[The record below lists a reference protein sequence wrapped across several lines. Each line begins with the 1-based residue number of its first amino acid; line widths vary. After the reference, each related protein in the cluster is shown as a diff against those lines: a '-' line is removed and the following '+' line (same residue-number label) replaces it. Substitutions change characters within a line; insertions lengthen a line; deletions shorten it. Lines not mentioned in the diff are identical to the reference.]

1 MSGCWRRY
9 CHMEVVPHRAAPA
22 MKKLGNRLG
31 QKNGKAFRNF
41 LDNFMR
47 AISFQFHLGWTSHFS
62 GELRHSLKFKMIGNF
77 RRTPYFGQVISA
89 PPVSAPMTH
98 YFSSLKAFARF
109 FETGLPIVMYH
120 KLGPRPP
127 CVRLKGL
134 YVGKA
139 LFAKQLAE
147 LRTGGFHTPEM
158 RTAINW
164 SSVNSSRQ
172 ILLTFDDGFQNVLEH
187 GLEPL
192 AKNGFQAIQF
202 LVPNLLGKSN
212 EWEQRDG
219 EVAERLMDI
228 AQVRDWLAAG
238 HEIGSHTLT
247 HPWLTQL
254 PIAQAREEIV
264 ASKKYLED
272 VFGRSV
278 NHFCYPYGDWNEA
291 VCDLVREAGY
301 QTAVT
306 TEFGVN
312 GEGARPLAL
321 KRITARYPSRNW
333 KALTAWVK
341 RLLILA

>member
-1 MSGCWRRY
+1 M
-9 CHMEVVPHRAAPA
+9 
-22 MKKLGNRLG
+22 
-31 QKNGKAFRNF
+31 
-41 LDNFMR
+41 
-47 AISFQFHLGWTSHFS
+47 
-62 GELRHSLKFKMIGNF
+62 KFKKVGNS
-77 RRTPYFGQVISA
+77 RHAPYFGQVISA
-89 PPVSAPMTH
+89 PPVSAPTTH

-127 CVRLKGL
+127 TVRLKGL
-134 YVGKA
+134 YVGQA

-147 LRTGGFHTPEM
+147 LRAAGFVTPEM
-158 RTAINW
+158 RTAIKP
-164 SSVNSSRQ
+164 SSGNSSRQ

-187 GLEPL
+187 GLGPL
-192 AKNGFQAIQF
+192 AKNGFRAIQF

-219 EVAERLMDI
+219 EVAERLMDT

-247 HPWLTQL
+247 HPWLTRL
-254 PIAQAREEIV
+254 PIDHAREEIV
-264 ASKKYLED
+264 ASKKSLED
-272 VFGRSV
+272 LFGRSV
-278 NHFCYPYGDWNEA
+278 DHFCYPYGDWNEA

-312 GEGARPLAL
+312 GVDARPLAL
-321 KRITARYPSRNW
+321 KRITARYRSRNW
-333 KALTAWVK
+333 KTLTTWVK
-341 RLLILA
+341 GFLIRGSSDQCVEWSGR